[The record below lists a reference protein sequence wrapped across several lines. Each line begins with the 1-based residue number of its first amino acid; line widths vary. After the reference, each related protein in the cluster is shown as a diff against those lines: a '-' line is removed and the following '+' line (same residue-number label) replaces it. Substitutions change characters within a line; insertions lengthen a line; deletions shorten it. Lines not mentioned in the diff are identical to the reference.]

1 MTGGASNLAAFMQ
14 TVQNEREKTN
24 AKLDKLTKKLNL
36 LDNQVTVDS
45 GASGKIIDYL
55 SKKTMVMEK

>member
-1 MTGGASNLAAFMQ
+1 MAAFMQ